1 MRKVIVREV
10 SYRGESGTLSLCVIY
25 CKVRGAYSTQWRYIG
40 SVHMYHN
47 VFVKQRKISHFSLC
61 NPTNLCNPTTLVF
74 LIVCKS
80 VSLIQ

>member
-1 MRKVIVREV
+1 MRKVIVREM

-47 VFVKQRKISHFSLC
+47 MYHICQTKKNQPLQFV
-61 NPTNLCNPTTLVF
+61 
-74 LIVCKS
+74 
-80 VSLIQ
+80 